1 LLIARPSIYNNRA
14 EEPISSMATASPT
27 PLGSSHFSQ
36 LNRRPSSRQTL
47 RQPPA
52 RPHLNRGGP
61 LPVSAGGPATADSRQ
76 YSLNDSS
83 DDEIPMPMKFS
94 ALTKA
99 LLNDDASILPPSS
112 PSKGHNNLSG
122 STAADDIVKRHVRG
136 SSVGLGDVRVREKKA
151 SPGARANSPLPR
163 RVVRLSGTP
172 VAQTLKRTTSLQS
185 SVRKCNE
192 QTATKGESPLDI
204 STPAHAVR
212 TVRIPITSS
221 VKHRL
226 SVGSSGKASNGTSS
240 GPRSGNEDSDMP
252 EDPATIAR
260 TQLAISHGS
269 VSRFGSSTIGRGNRG
284 EETGLRVKRLGK
296 VAGSFLSGPAR
307 RGRRR
312 QSEDEEEP
320 SQANEEGL
328 DGAFSSQEPQSQGSE
343 GLEIEIGSS
352 QESQLSHA
360 PFYASQHVDF
370 ASGSPVSTTIAP
382 KPLQSI
388 SPVSINQPAPLAPV
402 AELEKKGSPI
412 RAQPVFRL
420 PAPRPELP
428 SSHDQENE
436 APPTFRRNK
445 PVSFVHL
452 DKMEKVAVRPEAGDL
467 SVMRAT
473 SSPERRPLAPRNQN
487 TPRRAAPP
495 PPKMSVLE
503 TATAT
508 AGAATTSHANKKR
521 NNIRVNG
528 KIFTRMEIVGRGGS
542 SKVWRVMAENGKV
555 FALKRV
561 SLEDADENAVRG
573 YKGEIDLLKKLEGN
587 DRVVRLLDYEM
598 NDEKQ
603 TLSVVSLKLVSCMS
617 DANNTQL
624 MEMGELDFNK
634 VLTLRFN
641 AEDAKFDPSFTRHYW
656 KEMLEC
662 IQAVHDHDIV
672 HSDLKPANFVLV
684 QGRLKLI
691 DFGIANAIQTD
702 ETVNVHRDTQIG
714 TPNYMSPESLM
725 DANEIP
731 GAKGMISGQPKV
743 MKLGKPSDIW
753 SLGCILYQMAYGRQ
767 PFAHIQNQ
775 MSRCRAI
782 IDFNYAIEFPVA
794 GVGGVVLPKSLLR
807 TMKKCLN
814 RNQHQRPSAK
824 ELLDERD
831 PFLNPVECDEGAIP
845 MTEELLGRI
854 LQNVVSKC
862 KERTPSDAELLSLW
876 PQGYFASLR
885 KGLKE

>member
-1 LLIARPSIYNNRA
+1 MHI
-14 EEPISSMATASPT
+14 
-27 PLGSSHFSQ
+27 
-36 LNRRPSSRQTL
+36 
-47 RQPPA
+47 
-52 RPHLNRGGP
+52 
-61 LPVSAGGPATADSRQ
+61 RQ

-112 PSKGHNNLSG
+112 PPKDQNNFSG
-122 STAADDIVKRHVRG
+122 STAVDESRRHVRG
-136 SSVGLGDVRVREKKA
+136 SSVGVGDDQARERTD
-151 SPGARANSPLPR
+151 SPGTRANSPFPR

-172 VAQTLKRTTSLQS
+172 VASTLKKATSLSS
-185 SVRKCNE
+185 SVRRYNE
-192 QTATKGESPLDI
+192 QAATKGESPLDI

-221 VKHRL
+221 VKHGL

-240 GPRSGNEDSDMP
+240 GPRSSNEDSDLP

-260 TQLAISHGS
+260 TQLTISHGS
-269 VSRFGSSTIGRGNRG
+269 VSRFASSTIGRGNRA
-284 EETGLRVKRLGK
+284 EETGLQSSMRVKRLGK

-312 QSEDEEEP
+312 QSEGEEGP
-320 SQANEEGL
+320 SQENEEGL
-328 DGAFSSQEPQSQGSE
+328 DGAFSSQEPQSQCSE
-343 GLEIEIGSS
+343 GLEVGLS
-352 QESQLSHA
+352 QESQLSRA
-360 PFYASQHVDF
+360 SFYASQHMDF
-370 ASGSPVSTTIAP
+370 ASGSPVSATIAP

-388 SPVSINQPAPLAPV
+388 SPVSINKPAPPAPV
-402 AELEKKGSPI
+402 EEPEQKGSPI
-412 RAQPVFRL
+412 RAQPIFRI

-436 APPTFRRNK
+436 APPTFKRNK

-452 DKMEKVAVRPEAGDL
+452 NKMEKVVVRPEANDL

-473 SSPERRPLAPRNQN
+473 SSPERRPLAPRSQN

-603 TLSVVSLKLVSCMS
+603 TLSVVSL
-617 DANNTQL
+617 
-624 MEMGELDFNK
+624 
-634 VLTLRFN
+634 
-641 AEDAKFDPSFTRHYW
+641 
-656 KEMLEC
+656 
-662 IQAVHDHDIV
+662 
-672 HSDLKPANFVLV
+672 
-684 QGRLKLI
+684 
-691 DFGIANAIQTD
+691 
-702 ETVNVHRDTQIG
+702 
-714 TPNYMSPESLM
+714 
-725 DANEIP
+725 
-731 GAKGMISGQPKV
+731 
-743 MKLGKPSDIW
+743 
-753 SLGCILYQMAYGRQ
+753 
-767 PFAHIQNQ
+767 
-775 MSRCRAI
+775 
-782 IDFNYAIEFPVA
+782 
-794 GVGGVVLPKSLLR
+794 
-807 TMKKCLN
+807 
-814 RNQHQRPSAK
+814 
-824 ELLDERD
+824 
-831 PFLNPVECDEGAIP
+831 
-845 MTEELLGRI
+845 
-854 LQNVVSKC
+854 
-862 KERTPSDAELLSLW
+862 
-876 PQGYFASLR
+876 
-885 KGLKE
+885 